1 MVGKKEEIK
10 KEIIRRF
17 EEEIEKF
24 YLGKPHQ
31 SISQI
36 YEAFKEYFSDKTVQD
51 IGKTYFPEDY
61 KIIYSRP
68 KVQREV
74 YLDIKERIANEIKSF
89 YSGCSATPLAQ
100 IYREFECV
108 VNSVD
113 TITYIAK
120 KEFPDEFNEIWARPH
135 LPEEVRLEVINSL
148 KKEIKKYIN
157 GIKPRSLSQIHNDF
171 QERVKSF
178 PVIVKIAK
186 EEFPE
191 YFDKIW
197 AKKKIT
203 SEIKNKAMKRIKEEI
218 DIFKN
223 GGEPMTIRDIWKEGF
238 QPYMSEGQ
246 LGEIGREAYP
256 EDYNMIWGA
265 YRIPSEV
272 KEELIKTINN
282 EILKYDLGGEPMSMR
297 QIQRKFSE
305 WVKSKDHIISIAKNL
320 NPEKFDEIWSIPRI
334 PEHIKIQVIEVIR
347 NEIDK
352 YNKGIKPRTI
362 KEIWENDF
370 IQFIHAK
377 DSISRIA
384 REAFPEEYDL
394 IWGKE
399 IPSEKRIGIKQ
410 DIVDFDDPNVRT
422 LGQIAQKH
430 GVSNTTVGRISVNE
444 IERVHT
450 DFSHEDRFP
459 KDFFADLGTVLHNI
473 LKHLITIHFWDI
485 GFKIYSEIIVD
496 FSTGVSVDNF
506 FLNVKS
512 HDYLYRVLDCN
523 RHLAREMRLDIN
535 ELRKINAFMFDYTSN
550 VSEENIKEKAIK
562 YQKSNKLLFIVGTR
576 WSLKNKI
583 RTIDTNYKNIRI
595 IKHDLF
601 AELMG
606 IDGDL
611 LKTFEYIIELNYVFD
626 LNALKEFFIDIKG
639 DLLNI
644 LGRYLFVNEDLKRD
658 LKKIGIEHADFF

>member
-1 MVGKKEEIK
+1 MVDKKEEIK
-10 KEIIRRF
+10 KRIRRRF
-17 EEEIEKF
+17 EEEIEKY
-24 YLGKPHQ
+24 YLGRPHQ
-31 SISQI
+31 SVSQI
-36 YEAFKEYFSDKTVQD
+36 YEEFKEYFSDKTVQD

-74 YLDIKERIANEIKSF
+74 YLDIKERISNEIERF

-113 TITYIAK
+113 TITYIVK

-135 LPEEVRLEVINSL
+135 LPEGVRLEVINSL

-157 GIKPRSLSQIHNDF
+157 GLKPRSLSQIHNDF
-171 QERVKSF
+171 QECVKSLS
-178 PVIVKIAK
+178 VIVKIAK

-203 SEIKNKAMKRIKEEI
+203 SEIKNKAIKRIKEEI

-223 GGEPMTIRDIWKEGF
+223 GGEPMTIRDIWKESF

-246 LGEIGREAYP
+246 LGEIGRKAYP
-256 EDYNMIWGA
+256 EDYDMIWGA

-272 KEELIKTINN
+272 KEELIRTIKN
-282 EILKYDLGGEPMSMR
+282 EISKFDLGGEPMSMR

-362 KEIWENDF
+362 KEIWEKDF
-370 IQFIHAK
+370 IRFIHAK
-377 DSISRIA
+377 DTISRIA
-384 REAFPEEYDL
+384 KEAFPEEYEL
-394 IWGKE
+394 IWRKK
-399 IPSEKRIGIKQ
+399 IPSKKRIGITQ
-410 DIVDFDDPNVRT
+410 DILDHNDFNVRT
-422 LGQIAQKH
+422 MGQIAQKH
-430 GVSNTTVGRISVNE
+430 GVSDTTVGRISINE
-444 IERVHT
+444 IEGVQP
-450 DFSHEDRFP
+450 DFNHEDRFP
-459 KDFFADLGTVLHNI
+459 KDLYADLGTVLHNI
-473 LKHLITIHFWDI
+473 LKHLITIHFWSIDL
-485 GFKIYSEIIVD
+485 KIYSEIIVNFNPD
-496 FSTGVSVDNF
+496 VSVDNF

-512 HDYLYRVLDCN
+512 HDYLYRVLDRN

-535 ELRKINAFMFDYTSN
+535 DLRKINAFMFDYTSD
-550 VSEENIKEKAIK
+550 VSKKNIKTKAMK
-562 YQKSNKLLFIVGTR
+562 YQKKDKLFFIVGTR
-576 WSLKNKI
+576 WPRKYKK

-601 AELMG
+601 AELIR

-626 LNALKEFFIDIKG
+626 LNALREFFIDIKK
-639 DLLNI
+639 DLLNT

-658 LKKIGIEHADFF
+658 LKKIGIDHADFF

>member
-1 MVGKKEEIK
+1 MVDKKEEIK
-10 KEIIRRF
+10 KRIRRRF
-17 EEEIEKF
+17 EEEIEKY
-24 YLGKPHQ
+24 YLGRPHQ
-31 SISQI
+31 SVSQI
-36 YEAFKEYFSDKTVQD
+36 YEEFKEYFSDKTVQD

-74 YLDIKERIANEIKSF
+74 YLDIKERISNEIERF

-113 TITYIAK
+113 TITYIVK

-135 LPEEVRLEVINSL
+135 LPEGVRLEVINSL

-157 GIKPRSLSQIHNDF
+157 GLKPRSLSQIHNDF
-171 QERVKSF
+171 QECVKSLS
-178 PVIVKIAK
+178 VIVKIAK

-203 SEIKNKAMKRIKEEI
+203 SEIKNKAIKRIKEEI

-223 GGEPMTIRDIWKEGF
+223 GGEPMTIRDIWKESF

-246 LGEIGREAYP
+246 LGEIGRKAYP
-256 EDYNMIWGA
+256 EDYDMIWGA

-272 KEELIKTINN
+272 KEELIRTIKN
-282 EILKYDLGGEPMSMR
+282 EISKFDLGGEPMSMR

-362 KEIWENDF
+362 KEIWEKDF
-370 IQFIHAK
+370 IRFIHAK
-377 DSISRIA
+377 DTISRIA
-384 REAFPEEYDL
+384 KEAFPEEYEL
-394 IWGKE
+394 IWRKK
-399 IPSEKRIGIKQ
+399 IPSKKRIGITQ
-410 DIVDFDDPNVRT
+410 DILDHNDFNVRT
-422 LGQIAQKH
+422 MGQIAQKH
-430 GVSNTTVGRISVNE
+430 GVSDTTVGRISINE
-444 IERVHT
+444 IEGVQP
-450 DFSHEDRFP
+450 DFNHEDRFP
-459 KDFFADLGTVLHNI
+459 KDLYADLGTVLHNI
-473 LKHLITIHFWDI
+473 LKHLITIHFWSTDL
-485 GFKIYSEIIVD
+485 KIYSEIIVNFNPD
-496 FSTGVSVDNF
+496 VSVDNF

-512 HDYLYRVLDCN
+512 HDYLYRVLDRN

-535 ELRKINAFMFDYTSN
+535 DLRKINAFMFDYTSD
-550 VSEENIKEKAIK
+550 VSKKNIKTKAMK
-562 YQKSNKLLFIVGTR
+562 YQKKDKLFFIVGTR
-576 WSLKNKI
+576 WPRKYKK

-601 AELMG
+601 AELIR

-626 LNALKEFFIDIKG
+626 LNALREFFIDIKK
-639 DLLNI
+639 DLLNT

-658 LKKIGIEHADFF
+658 LKKIGIDHADFF